1 MRVALIDQLGRPPQP
16 AELHKPAVLEDHV
29 VVDVVAAPITPLDLL
44 CATGTSYFGAPAT
57 PYVPGVQGIGTVGG
71 RVVWFPTTAGMAP
84 GDGSMAEKALVRQ
97 EDLVFLPDD
106 VPPVAMA
113 ALGLSAVAAHMALTW
128 RGELKPGE
136 CVIVLGCGAVGQAA
150 IQLARAAG
158 AGRVVV
164 AARSEKA
171 RERAAR
177 AGADAVIALDSD
189 DLAERFR
196 ETAPDA
202 DLVLDPLFGPPAA
215 AAAQALR
222 PGGRWVNLGA
232 SAGETCPITSSTL
245 RSRSLR
251 LSGYTNNE
259 LSTQQ
264 RAEAISTVA
273 HLAARGRLAVDHEAE
288 RLADVTDAWRRQS
301 EGATHGR
308 IVLVPR

>member
-1 MRVALIDQLGRPPQP
+1 MRAALIHQLGRPPEPGEQH
-16 AELHKPAVLEDHV
+16 EPAVLEDHV
-29 VVDVVAAPITPLDLL
+29 VVDVLAAPITPLDLL
-44 CATGTSYFGAPAT
+44 CATGTSYFGSPAT

-71 RVVWFPTTAGMAP
+71 RAVWFPTTAGMTA
-84 GDGSMAEKALVRQ
+84 GNGSMAEKALVRQ
-97 EDLVFLPDD
+97 EDLVFLPED

-158 AGRVVV
+158 AGRVVA
-164 AARSEKA
+164 AARSA
-171 RERAAR
+171 TGRERAIR
-177 AGADAVIALDSD
+177 AGADTVIALDTD
-189 DLAERFR
+189 DLTAQFR
-196 ETAPDA
+196 DTDA
-202 DLVLDPLFGPPAA
+202 DLLLDPLFGPPAA

-222 PGGRWVNLGA
+222 PGGRWVNLGG

-264 RAEAISTVA
+264 RAEAITTVA
-273 HLAARGRLAVDHEAE
+273 HLAAQGRLAVDHEVVQLAE
-288 RLADVTDAWRRQS
+288 VTSAWRRQS
-301 EGATHGR
+301 EGATRGR
-308 IVLVPR
+308 IVLVPG